1 MNFLCYAAISLHKI
15 FFFQSVFVS
24 SLLHHFLFIN
34 RTVIINAIK
43 SEIGAPLIPVPA
55 EIKNSTKKA
64 GVFAPAFPITY
75 YYSSISIL
83 MLVITGI
90 SNGLFQDSGPCVG
103 RSAIRSSTSNPD
115 TSCPKAA

>member
-1 MNFLCYAAISLHKI
+1 MLHLFCIIS
-15 FFFQSVFVS
+15 F
-24 SLLHHFLFIN
+24 FIN
-34 RTVIINAIK
+34 RMVIINAIK

-64 GVFAPAFPITY
+64 GVFAPAFPMTY
-75 YYSSISIL
+75 YYSSVSIL
-83 MLVITGI
+83 MLVIIGI